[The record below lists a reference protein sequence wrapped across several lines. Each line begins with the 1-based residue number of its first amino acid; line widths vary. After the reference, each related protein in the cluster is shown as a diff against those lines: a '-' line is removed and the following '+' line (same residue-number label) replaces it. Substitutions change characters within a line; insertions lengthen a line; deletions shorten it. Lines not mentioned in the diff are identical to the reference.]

1 MREDESAGSA
11 PHPPEAPGVSPRP
24 HDAAPR
30 PAAASPAGDRI
41 GAQLVEEADGKLALF
56 YGPI

>member
-1 MREDESAGSA
+1 MREDDSAGSA
-11 PHPPEAPGVSPRP
+11 PHPPEAPGVFP

-30 PAAASPAGDRI
+30 PAAAPPAGDRI
-41 GAQLVEEADGKLALF
+41 GAQLVEEADGTLALF